1 MEKTIYS
8 KKSIILVVTILL
20 IGMFYNPIVDFL
32 VNVLWFQSVNYFST
46 FWIIITTK
54 AMLFVPLMLIIGL
67 LIYFYIDALSK
78 NYVRYFG
85 DEFGGKIKHRK
96 KKLGAGALLI
106 GSLFSFSISNYIWK
120 DVLMFLNA
128 EEFGRVDPIF
138 GHDIGFYVFK
148 FPLIKSF
155 LSTLIFIL
163 FWMMLFTIIY
173 FSIIYKKKKI
183 RKEKVIDLDEYNKKM
198 SIKKIFD
205 SHSYRSLI
213 RALTIF
219 AVAIMVLVGINY
231 YLLTYKLLY
240 SSLGVIYGAGYTD
253 VKVTLLVYRMLSVLS
268 LVAAGVIVYGYKKG
282 RFKVAISGPIT
293 IVGIHIIGLI
303 VALVVQQLVVL
314 PDEIRKESP
323 YIQSNIE
330 MTQNAYG
337 INDVDFIDFVPD
349 ETLDYEELMAEEDII
364 NNIMINDD
372 RPLKQT
378 FNEIQGIRSYYV
390 FNDIDVDRYTINNE
404 YRQMFIAPREMDS
417 SRLGADSN
425 TWINKHFKYTHG
437 FGMAMAPVSTV
448 NDDGQPTLVVKNIP
462 PENDLGLTIE
472 EPRIYF
478 GESTNDYIIVKAAE
492 PEFDYPSG
500 SDNVEVMYSGSA
512 GVSMNG
518 LNRLLFALDNGSIK
532 LLFSNNVKS
541 DSRIVFNRNII
552 KRLNTIAPF
561 LTYDADPYL
570 VFNEK
575 DGKLYWIVDAY
586 TTTMNYPY
594 SRPYNFNNKKVNYI
608 NNSVKVVVDAYNGDV
623 TYYKYAE
630 EPMINT
636 FEKIFPD
643 LLTDKEDMPEGLKG
657 HTRYPQDF
665 FDLQSSL
672 YQEYHVDNPEVFYNG
687 EDVWQI
693 AKEKYM
699 DVGGSSQMAS
709 KYVTFKLPDSET
721 VEFLLTVPFTPNEKS
736 NMTSLFIA
744 RSDHKN
750 YGELFVYKFPKNEVV
765 KGPLQVE
772 NQIDQDSVISP
783 QFSLWSQQGSS
794 VLRGSIVIVPINNS
808 LLYVEPIYLEADS
821 ESSLPEMKRVILFYN
836 DRIVM
841 EANLQKAIE
850 VLFDKREPDEPT
862 VTDNQDMSQ
871 QQMQLLNE
879 INALL
884 EQQKRDIE
892 RLEEL
897 INQFNNLN

>member
-1 MEKTIYS
+1 MDKPNYS
-8 KKSIILVVTILL
+8 KKSIIFVVTIVVL
-20 IGMFYNPIVDFL
+20 GMFYNPIVNFL
-32 VNVLWFQSVNYFST
+32 VNVLWFRSVNYFST
-46 FWIIITTK
+46 FWIIVSTK
-54 AMLFVPLMLIIGL
+54 AILFVPLTIVIGL

-78 NYVRYFG
+78 NYVQYFG
-85 DEFGGKIKHRK
+85 DEFGGKIKHK
-96 KKLGAGALLI
+96 KKKTIAGSLLI

-128 EEFGRVDPIF
+128 EQFGKVDPIF
-138 GHDIGFYVFK
+138 GNDIGFYVFK
-148 FPLIKSF
+148 LPLIRSF
-155 LSTLIFIL
+155 LSMLIFIL
-163 FWMMLFTIIY
+163 FWMMLFTVIY

-183 RKEKVIDLDEYNKKM
+183 RKEKVIDFNEYNKRM
-198 SIKKIFD
+198 SIKQIFC
-205 SHSYRSLI
+205 SHSYKSLI

-231 YLLTYKLLY
+231 YLLSYNLLY
-240 SSLGVIYGAGYTD
+240 SSLGVIYGAGYAD
-253 VKVTLLVYRMLSVLS
+253 VKVTLLVYRGLSVLS
-268 LVAAGVIVYGYKKG
+268 LVAAGAIIYGYKKG
-282 RFKVAISGPIT
+282 NFKVAIGGPISV
-293 IVGIHIIGLI
+293 VGIHLIGFI

-314 PDEIRKESP
+314 PDEIRKEEP
-323 YIQSNIE
+323 YISSNIE
-330 MTQNAYG
+330 MTQDAFG
-337 INDVDFIDFVPD
+337 INNVDFIDFDPN
-349 ETLDYEELMAEEDII
+349 ETLDYDELMAEQDIV

-390 FNDIDVDRYTINNE
+390 FNDIDVDRYTINGE

-417 SRLGADSN
+417 SRLGADAN
-425 TWINKHFKYTHG
+425 TWINQHFKYTHG
-437 FGMAMAPVSTV
+437 FGLAMAPVSTV
-448 NDDGQPTLVVKNIP
+448 NDDGQPTLVIKNIP
-462 PENDLGLTIE
+462 PENDIGLEIT

-478 GESTNDYIIVKAAE
+478 GESTNDYIIVNAAE

-500 SDNVEVMYSGSA
+500 SDNVEVMYSGDA
-512 GVSMNG
+512 GVSMRG
-518 LNRLLFALDNGSIK
+518 INRLLFALDNNSIK

-570 VFNEK
+570 VLNQK
-575 DGKLYWIVDAY
+575 DGKLYWIIDAY

-594 SRPYNFNNKKVNYI
+594 SQPYTFNNRSVNYI
-608 NNSVKVVVDAYNGDV
+608 NNSVKVIVDAYNGDV
-623 TYYKYAE
+623 TYYKYAD

-636 FEKIFPD
+636 YEKMFPD
-643 LLTDKEDMPEGLKG
+643 LLTSKNDIPEGLKA

-665 FDLQSSL
+665 FDLQANV
-672 YQEYHVDNPEVFYNG
+672 YQQYHVDNPLVFYNG
-687 EDVWQI
+687 EDIWQI
-693 AKEKYM
+693 ANEKYM
-699 DVGGSSQMAS
+699 NVSGSSLMGS
-709 KYVTFKLPDSET
+709 KYVTFKLPDSDE
-721 VEFLLTVPFTPNEKS
+721 VEFLLNIPFTPKDKA

-744 RSDHKN
+744 RSDAEK

-765 KGPLQVE
+765 KGPIQVE

-821 ESSLPEMKRVILFYN
+821 ENSLPEMKRVILFYN

-841 EANLQKAIE
+841 EENLQQAIN
-850 VLFDKREPDEPT
+850 VLFEREEPDEPIT
-862 VTDNQDMSQ
+862 TGDGNLSPKQVE
-871 QQMQLLNE
+871 LLNE
-879 INALL
+879 INTLL
-884 EQQKRDIE
+884 EQQKRDIN

-897 INQFNNLN
+897 IQEFNNAN

>member
-1 MEKTIYS
+1 MDKTNYS
-8 KKSIILVVTILL
+8 KKSIIFIVTIVIL
-20 IGMFYNPIVDFL
+20 GMFYNPIVNFL

-46 FWIIITTK
+46 FWIIVVTK
-54 AMLFVPLMLIIGL
+54 AKLFVPLTLVIGL
-67 LIYFYIDALSK
+67 LIYFSIDALSK
-78 NYVRYFG
+78 NYVQYFG

-96 KKLGAGALLI
+96 KKMVSGALLI
-106 GSLFSFSISNYIWK
+106 GSLFGYSISNYVWK

-128 EEFGRVDPIF
+128 ESFGKVDPIF
-138 GHDIGFYVFK
+138 GNDIGFYVFK
-148 FPLIKSF
+148 LPLIKSF
-155 LSTLIFIL
+155 LSMLIFVL
-163 FWMMLFTIIY
+163 FWMMLFTVVY

-183 RKEKVIDLDEYNKKM
+183 RKEKVIDFNEYNKKM
-198 SIKKIFD
+198 SIKQIFC
-205 SHSYRSLI
+205 SHSYKSLI

-231 YLLTYKLLY
+231 YLLSYQLLY
-240 SSLGVIYGAGYTD
+240 SSLGVIYGAGYSD
-253 VKVTLLVYRMLSVLS
+253 VKVTLLVYRGLSIVS
-268 LVAAGVIVYGYKKG
+268 LIAAGVIVYGYKKG
-282 RFKVAISGPIT
+282 KFKVAISGPISV
-293 IVGIHIIGLI
+293 VGIHLIGFI

-314 PDEIRKESP
+314 PDEIRKEQP
-323 YIQSNIE
+323 YISSNIE
-330 MTQNAYG
+330 MTQDAFG
-337 INDVDFIDFVPD
+337 INDVDFIDFNPN
-349 ETLDYEELMAEEDII
+349 ETLDYEELMAEEDIV

-390 FNDIDVDRYTINNE
+390 FNDIDVDRYTINGE
-404 YRQMFIAPREMDS
+404 YRQMFIAPREIDS
-417 SRLGADSN
+417 SRLGADAN

-448 NDDGQPTLVVKNIP
+448 NDDGQPTLVVRNIP
-462 PENDLGLTIE
+462 PVNDLGFTIN

-478 GESTNDYIIVKAAE
+478 GESTNDYIIVNAAE

-500 SDNVEVMYSGSA
+500 SDNVEVMYSGTA
-512 GVSMNG
+512 GVSMKG
-518 LNRLLFALDNGSIK
+518 LNKLLFALDNSSVK
-532 LLFSNNVKS
+532 LLFSNNVKA

-570 VFNEK
+570 VFNQK
-575 DGKLYWIVDAY
+575 DGKLYWIIDAY

-594 SRPYNFNNKKVNYI
+594 SQPYRFNNKSVNYI

-623 TYYKYAE
+623 TYYKFAD

-636 FEKIFPD
+636 IEKIFPE
-643 LLTDKEDMPEGLKG
+643 LLTDKEDMPEGLKA

-665 FDLQSSL
+665 FDLQADV
-672 YQEYHVDNPEVFYNG
+672 YQEYHVDNPVVFYNG
-687 EDVWQI
+687 EDIWQI
-693 AKEKYM
+693 ATEKYM
-699 DVGGSSQMAS
+699 NASDSSQMGS
-709 KYVTFKLPDSET
+709 KYVTFKLPDSEA
-721 VEFLLTVPFTPNEKS
+721 VEFLLNIPFTPNGKA

-744 RSDHKN
+744 RSDAEN

-765 KGPLQVE
+765 KGPIQVE
-772 NQIDQDSVISP
+772 NQIDQDSIISP
-783 QFSLWSQQGSS
+783 QFSLWSQEGSS

-821 ESSLPEMKRVILFYN
+821 ENSLPEMKRVILFYN

-841 EANLQKAIE
+841 EENLQRAID
-850 VLFDKREPDEPT
+850 VLFEQKEPDQPIVAGDGNLSAKQIE
-862 VTDNQDMSQ
+862 
-871 QQMQLLNE
+871 LLNE

-884 EQQKRDIE
+884 EQQKRDIN

-897 INQFNNLN
+897 IDEFNSAN